1 MTFAINLQDHRL
13 DFYFNNTRWQGAA
26 ATIVPEKNREV
37 WGAVWEID
45 LSNMEHLDKQ
55 EGVHKQVYR
64 PLSVP
69 IHTPDG
75 EILLC
80 RAYQLVKNPENLPEG
95 AEVPIDRQPSRTYLE
110 IIQEGAMESG
120 LPECYIEFLKK
131 VKHNGNVVESD
142 TTRAIE
148 EAKKRRNPPQA

>member
-1 MTFAINLQDHRL
+1 
-13 DFYFNNTRWQGAA
+13 
-26 ATIVPEKNREV
+26 VPEKCREV

-45 LSNMEHLDKQ
+45 LSNLEHLDKQ
-55 EGVHKQVYR
+55 EGVHNQVYR

-80 RAYQLVKNPENLPEG
+80 RAYQLVKNPEDLPEG
-95 AEVPIDRQPSRTYLE
+95 AEVPNDRQPSRTYLE
-110 IIQEGAMESG
+110 IIQEGAVESG
-120 LPECYIEFLKK
+120 LPESYIEFLKK

-148 EAKKRRNPPQA
+148 EAKKRRNPPKA